1 MPTSANNIQPHGK
14 KFVTTEDGDYLS
26 VSEILTG
33 KIMLPNGQPVQVR
46 RAFADCTSN
55 TTTELLAAVS
65 DKLFRVLSLIMLHG
79 GTAGTVTL
87 KSASTAISPI
97 FSNAANGGMALSF
110 NQHGWFQTNA
120 INEALNV
127 TVSNSSDCAVIIQ
140 YIEIPTDCT
149 DLL

>member
-1 MPTSANNIQPHGK
+1 MPTAANNIQPHGK
-14 KFVTTEDGDYLS
+14 KFVTTENGDYLA

-33 KIMLPNGQPVQVR
+33 KIILPNGQPVQVR
-46 RAFADCTSN
+46 RAFDDCASN
-55 TTTELLAAVS
+55 ATTELLAAVS
-65 DKLFRVLSLIMLHG
+65 DKVFRVLSLIMLHG
-79 GTAGTVTL
+79 GTAGTVTF
-87 KSASTAISPI
+87 KSASTAISPV
-97 FSNAANGGMALSF
+97 FSNAANGGVVLPF

-127 TVSNSSDCAVIIQ
+127 TVSNSSACSVIIQ

>member
-1 MPTSANNIQPHGK
+1 MPTAATNIQPHGK
-14 KFVTTEDGDYLS
+14 KFVTTEDGDYLA

-33 KIMLPNGQPVQVR
+33 KITLPNGQPVQVK

-55 TTTELLAAVS
+55 ATTELITAVS
-65 DKLFRVLSLIMLHG
+65 DKVFRILTLMMVHG

-97 FSNAANGGMALSF
+97 FSNAANGGAVLAF

-127 TVSNSSDCAVIIQ
+127 AVSNSSDCGVIVQ